1 MSFFFIFSSFFSKK
15 LTVYLK
21 HLYFRPKKRKRK
33 ITKSEVNE
41 QEEKPDEEVA
51 KPEVEV

>member
-1 MSFFFIFSSFFSKK
+1 MSKFFHKINHFQLIN
-15 LTVYLK
+15 
-21 HLYFRPKKRKRK
+21 HRPKKRKRK